1 MGLIAAGKNATNQ
14 MLRSFGLQLVRTE
27 TIDRL
32 AAVARAPVV
41 PEQQPPAAA
50 VVTPAAPVVVD
61 PVAQQVEIAFQS
73 SVEANKFRMTPRD
86 GEPVETVSRAY
97 LTTLQRE
104 SAALR
109 AQGDELVRLR
119 RTVEL
124 LSAGGASAQSPSSPS
139 VEVERPA
146 GDGIYVPV
154 YDFDGLRNDPYI
166 VHNHDFMRDPRFV
179 AAYKRAVQA
188 TVIDHRYY
196 WRVHVALWC
205 ASLALRLDGDFVEC
219 GVWKGLLSTAIA
231 SYYDW
236 NKVGRKFF
244 LFDTFR
250 GVDETQLADEELINI
265 PHFRIGYGED
275 IYDHVVR
282 NFAEFKDVVI
292 TRGSV
297 PETLTSVDIGK
308 VAYLSIDM
316 NNAAPEIAAATYFW
330 DKLLPGA
337 PILLDD
343 YGFVRYEAQK
353 EAFDKFAA
361 ERGVAILALP
371 TGQGLMIKPY
381 S

>member
-1 MGLIAAGKNATNQ
+1 
-14 MLRSFGLQLVRTE
+14 
-27 TIDRL
+27 
-32 AAVARAPVV
+32 
-41 PEQQPPAAA
+41 
-50 VVTPAAPVVVD
+50 
-61 PVAQQVEIAFQS
+61 
-73 SVEANKFRMTPRD
+73 
-86 GEPVETVSRAY
+86 
-97 LTTLQRE
+97 
-104 SAALR
+104 
-109 AQGDELVRLR
+109 
-119 RTVEL
+119 
-124 LSAGGASAQSPSSPS
+124 
-139 VEVERPA
+139 
-146 GDGIYVPV
+146 
-154 YDFDGLRNDPYI
+154 
-166 VHNHDFMRDPRFV
+166 MRDPRFV

>member
-41 PEQQPPAAA
+41 PEPQPPAAA

-282 NFAEFKDVVI
+282 NFAEF
-292 TRGSV
+292 
-297 PETLTSVDIGK
+297 
-308 VAYLSIDM
+308 
-316 NNAAPEIAAATYFW
+316 
-330 DKLLPGA
+330 
-337 PILLDD
+337 
-343 YGFVRYEAQK
+343 
-353 EAFDKFAA
+353 
-361 ERGVAILALP
+361 
-371 TGQGLMIKPY
+371 
-381 S
+381 

>member
-41 PEQQPPAAA
+41 PEPQPPAAV

-146 GDGIYVPV
+146 GDGNPCAFSADDIR
-154 YDFDGLRNDPYI
+154 GGI
-166 VHNHDFMRDPRFV
+166 V
-179 AAYKRAVQA
+179 
-188 TVIDHRYY
+188 
-196 WRVHVALWC
+196 
-205 ASLALRLDGDFVEC
+205 
-219 GVWKGLLSTAIA
+219 
-231 SYYDW
+231 
-236 NKVGRKFF
+236 
-244 LFDTFR
+244 
-250 GVDETQLADEELINI
+250 
-265 PHFRIGYGED
+265 
-275 IYDHVVR
+275 
-282 NFAEFKDVVI
+282 
-292 TRGSV
+292 
-297 PETLTSVDIGK
+297 LTI
-308 VAYLSIDM
+308 
-316 NNAAPEIAAATYFW
+316 
-330 DKLLPGA
+330 
-337 PILLDD
+337 
-343 YGFVRYEAQK
+343 
-353 EAFDKFAA
+353 
-361 ERGVAILALP
+361 
-371 TGQGLMIKPY
+371 
-381 S
+381 

>member
-41 PEQQPPAAA
+41 PEPQPPAAA

-154 YDFDGLRNDPYI
+154 
-166 VHNHDFMRDPRFV
+166 
-179 AAYKRAVQA
+179 
-188 TVIDHRYY
+188 
-196 WRVHVALWC
+196 
-205 ASLALRLDGDFVEC
+205 
-219 GVWKGLLSTAIA
+219 
-231 SYYDW
+231 
-236 NKVGRKFF
+236 
-244 LFDTFR
+244 
-250 GVDETQLADEELINI
+250 
-265 PHFRIGYGED
+265 
-275 IYDHVVR
+275 
-282 NFAEFKDVVI
+282 
-292 TRGSV
+292 
-297 PETLTSVDIGK
+297 
-308 VAYLSIDM
+308 
-316 NNAAPEIAAATYFW
+316 
-330 DKLLPGA
+330 
-337 PILLDD
+337 
-343 YGFVRYEAQK
+343 
-353 EAFDKFAA
+353 
-361 ERGVAILALP
+361 
-371 TGQGLMIKPY
+371 
-381 S
+381 

>member
-1 MGLIAAGKNATNQ
+1 
-14 MLRSFGLQLVRTE
+14 
-27 TIDRL
+27 
-32 AAVARAPVV
+32 
-41 PEQQPPAAA
+41 
-50 VVTPAAPVVVD
+50 TPAAPVVVD

>member
-1 MGLIAAGKNATNQ
+1 M
-14 MLRSFGLQLVRTE
+14 V
-27 TIDRL
+27 
-32 AAVARAPVV
+32 
-41 PEQQPPAAA
+41 
-50 VVTPAAPVVVD
+50 
-61 PVAQQVEIAFQS
+61 
-73 SVEANKFRMTPRD
+73 PRD

-109 AQGDELVRLR
+109 VQGDELVQLR

-124 LSAGGASAQSPSSPS
+124 LSAGGAAVQQSPPQSGQ
-139 VEVERPA
+139 EAPA
-146 GDGIYVPV
+146 GDGIYVPI
-154 YDFDGLRNDPYI
+154 YDFDGLRNDPHVI
-166 VHNHDFMRDPRFV
+166 HNHDFMREPRFV
-179 AAYKRAVQA
+179 AAYKRAVQS

-205 ASLALRLDGDFVEC
+205 ASLALRLEGDFVEC

-231 SYYDW
+231 SYFDW
-236 NKVGRKFF
+236 NSVGRKFF

-316 NNAAPEIAAATYFW
+316 NNAAPEIAAANYFW
-330 DKLLPGA
+330 DKLSPGA

-353 EAFDKFAA
+353 AAFDAFAA

-371 TGQGLMIKPY
+371 TGQGLMIKPDAL
-381 S
+381 